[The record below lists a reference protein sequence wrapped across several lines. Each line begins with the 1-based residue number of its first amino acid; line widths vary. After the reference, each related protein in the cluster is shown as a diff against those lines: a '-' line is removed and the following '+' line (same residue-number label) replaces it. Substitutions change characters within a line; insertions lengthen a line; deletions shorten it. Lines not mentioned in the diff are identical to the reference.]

1 MRNNVYMILVLISL
15 LPGCL
20 IKTNPPADIYTI
32 SPRWNNNDIQI
43 EPQKKSSHIIKL
55 APIRATR
62 ALTGTEILY
71 SDTEYSWNSYL
82 YSRWNDTP
90 VKMLQTLFQVSI
102 EESHSFKAVV
112 PPSSVSTAD
121 LLLESTLL
129 DLSHHINVDGASEGV
144 IRIQFYLIDNMNR
157 TVIATK
163 QFVSKIPTSTQNAKG
178 VVRALN
184 KAATNIAHKLV
195 VWLTESGRI

>member
-1 MRNNVYMILVLISL
+1 MRNNVYMVLVLISL

-20 IKTNPPADIYTI
+20 LKTNPPADIYTI
-32 SPRWNNNDIQI
+32 SPRWNNKDTQI
-43 EPQKKSSHIIKL
+43 EQQKKSSHIIKL

-71 SDTEYSWNSYL
+71 SDNEYSWNSYL

-102 EESHSFKAVV
+102 EESRSFKAVV
-112 PPSSVSTAD
+112 PPSSVSKAD

-129 DLSHHINVDGASEGV
+129 DLSHHINVDGTSEGV
-144 IRIQFYLIDNMNR
+144 IRIQFYLIDNTTR

-178 VVRALN
+178 VVDALN

-195 VWLTESGRI
+195 VWLTESDKF